1 MEREGRRILAED
13 AEGPYAVA
21 AESGQ
26 VVDSCQDTPAV
37 VGTHAAAETLAADI
51 RVVEGRYEVVDTL
64 LAVVLAEGDSLD

>member
-1 MEREGRRILAED
+1 
-13 AEGPYAVA
+13 VA